1 MRIPQKDQALSR
13 YNTLK
18 SKLQQ
23 AASKPENQDYF
34 ATNGDRVELTSNV
47 SFSLDGQKVVIDKGS
62 FFDNDIK
69 TRDIISTRSESMG
82 TVQKDRFEH
91 FSERKGLIFKRDQE
105 MLSVSYTDQQGF
117 NHSNTSLTFEV

>member
-47 SFSLDGQKVVIDKGS
+47 SFSLDCQKVVIDKGS
-62 FFDNDIK
+62 YFDNDIK